1 MPTISVVIPVFNEE
15 ENIVPLYERL
25 SRSLLA
31 LESFSHEII
40 FVDDGSRDQ
49 SLALIKSL
57 SLKDDAVKYI
67 SFSRNF
73 GHESATTAGFDR
85 ATGDC
90 VVLIDADLQD
100 PPEVICEMVEKWKEG
115 YEVVYAQR
123 KKRPG
128 ESFLKKFTS
137 YLFYRIINVISPQKL
152 PVDTGDFRLVDRR
165 VLQALRTMG
174 EYNRM
179 IRGMIA
185 WLGFR
190 HTGILYERE
199 ERHGGKTKYNFIKL
213 LWLSLDAMT
222 GFSIVPLRIS
232 IAIGFTVMFLSFLG
246 GCAVL
251 YHKLFLGLSIQGY
264 ALQTIG
270 LFFLGGIQLFILGIM
285 GEYVGKTYIQSLR
298 RPLYVISQEGGFTGN
313 NAGSS
318 LR

>member
-15 ENIVPLYERL
+15 ENLTPLYERL
-25 SRSLLA
+25 RKS
-31 LESFSHEII
+31 LESLEGFTYEII
-40 FVDDGSRDQ
+40 FVDDGSRDR
-49 SLALIKSL
+49 SLAVIKSL
-57 SLKDDAVKYI
+57 GEKDEAVRYV

-73 GHESATTAGFDR
+73 GHEAATTAGFER
-85 ATGDC
+85 ASGDC

-100 PPEVICEMVEKWKEG
+100 PPEVIIEMVEKWKEG

-123 KKRPG
+123 RKRPG
-128 ESFLKKFTS
+128 EGIFKKATSF
-137 YLFYRIINVISPQKL
+137 LFYRLINIISPQKL

-165 VLQALRTMG
+165 VLQALYTMG

-179 IRGMIA
+179 IRAMIA

-190 HTGILYERE
+190 NTGILYERE
-199 ERHGGKTKYNFIKL
+199 ERFRGKTKYNFIKL

-232 IAIGFTVMFLSFLG
+232 IAIGFIVMTLSFLG

-285 GEYVGKTYIQSLR
+285 GEYVGKTYLQSLK
-298 RPLYVISQEGGFTGN
+298 RPIYVISREGGFDKVN
-313 NAGSS
+313 EESP